1 MLWWAGMA
9 GRSTERQ
16 GHSAPIEG
24 WCVARQP
31 MQLIRSAQGNRASLS
46 TASAHISIEKNL
58 LRVPAQAAVHSDVK
72 PATCSDLKP
81 AGVPG

>member
-1 MLWWAGMA
+1 M
-9 GRSTERQ
+9 
-16 GHSAPIEG
+16 
-24 WCVARQP
+24 ARQP